1 MAETI
6 SKIVHQLM
14 AENLEPDEE
23 RYAVTV
29 RVCETTVRA
38 LDWLASE
45 LHTSRSSL
53 AADLLSAAC
62 QQAAE
67 DYFSHFKGTDLEA
80 LEASL
85 RAAVMG
91 GE

>member
-1 MAETI
+1 MAGTI
-6 SKIVHQLM
+6 GSVVHQLM

-29 RVCETTVRA
+29 RVYETTVRA

-53 AADLLSAAC
+53 AADLLHAAC
-62 QQAAE
+62 EEATS
-67 DYFSHFKGTDLEA
+67 DYLSHFKDTDRESLK
-80 LEASL
+80 ASL
-85 RAAVMG
+85 HAAVLG

>member
-1 MAETI
+1 MADTI
-6 SKIVHQLM
+6 SGVVHQLM

-29 RVCETTVRA
+29 RVYETTVRA

-53 AADLLSAAC
+53 AADLLHAAC
-62 QQAAE
+62 EQAAG
-67 DYFSHFKGTDLEA
+67 DYLSHFKGTDREA
-80 LEASL
+80 LQASL
-85 RAAVMG
+85 RAAVLG
-91 GE
+91 DE